1 MESINKYIDE
11 HKEEYISWLFEACSQ
26 PSISAQNV
34 GMSEMADLVKGYLD
48 KLGAEDVQ
56 LVPTGGYPFVYGEMK
71 GKRTDRTLSFYN
83 HYDVQPV
90 EPIEEWKS
98 EPFVPE
104 IRDGRIFGRGTADNK
119 GNLIARMCAVDAWK
133 NVYGELPLNIK
144 FVYEGEEEVGSPN
157 LGNFAKNHPEKVKT
171 DGFLWE
177 GGSRT
182 VGGPVHVALGAK
194 GMCYVELSVRTAE
207 SDLHSMAA
215 AVVENPAW
223 RLVWALAD
231 LKSPEGKIL
240 IDGFY
245 DKVSPVSDLDR
256 IYIENMEF
264 DEEATRKSFGIK
276 GFLGG
281 MTGYHLKEQLLCSPT
296 CNIAGFIS
304 GYTGKGGKTVL
315 PSKASVKMDLRLV
328 PDQDPQEVLRLLR
341 THLDSKGFSD
351 IEMQVHSW
359 KPPFRTDPGHPLAKT
374 VISAVKKVYGHE
386 PAVWRNL
393 AGTSPIYDLCREGG
407 YGAVQVGVANEDSR
421 AHAPNENI
429 FVEDF
434 IEGIK
439 LVACVMNDFA
449 LV

>member
-1 MESINKYIDE
+1 MDNIYKYIDE
-11 HKEEYISWLFEACSQ
+11 HKEQYLSWFFEACSQ

-34 GMSEMADLVKGYLD
+34 GMSEMAELVKGYLD
-48 KLGAEDVQ
+48 KLGAKNVQ
-56 LVPTGGYPFVYGEMK
+56 LVSTDGYPFVYGEMK
-71 GKRTDRTLSFYN
+71 GKRKDKTLSFYN

-90 EPIEEWKS
+90 EPVEEWKS
-98 EPFVPE
+98 EPFTPV
-104 IRDGRIFGRGTADNK
+104 IRDGRIYGRGTADNK

-133 NVYGELPLNIK
+133 KVYGDIPLNIK
-144 FVYEGEEEVGSPN
+144 FVYEGEEEVGSPH
-157 LGNFAKNHPEKVKT
+157 LGDFAKKHPEKVKT

-194 GMCYVELSVRTAE
+194 GMCYVELSVQTAE

-223 RLVWALAD
+223 RIVWALSS

-256 IYIENMEF
+256 VYLENMEF
-264 DEEATRKSFGIK
+264 DEEATRMSFGIN
-276 GFLGG
+276 GFLSG

-296 CNIAGFIS
+296 CNIAGIIS

-351 IEMQVHSW
+351 IKLQVHSW

-374 VISAVKKVYGHE
+374 VINAVQKVYGHA
-386 PAVWRNL
+386 PTVWRNL

-449 LV
+449 HV